1 MKCHDAQE
9 ASFNVA
15 SCVMDMLETIRNGSP
30 SKGETSKNRSKV
42 LVSPG
47 KGTSME
53 NLKEREKSNRKMR
66 SQRKQTVLK
75 KQHQKSSF
83 MKMKAVKMGLILKP
97 WRENLISSCTK
108 FGKKKFILVLGL
120 IDQEAKSC

>member
-1 MKCHDAQE
+1 MS
-9 ASFNVA
+9 SFNVA

-75 KQHQKSSF
+75 KQHQKSSLV
-83 MKMKAVKMGLILKP
+83 KMKAVKMKLMGLILNP

-108 FGKKKFILVLGL
+108 FGKKKFILVLG
-120 IDQEAKSC
+120 

>member
-75 KQHQKSSF
+75 KQYQKSSF

-108 FGKKKFILVLGL
+108 FGKKKFILVLG
-120 IDQEAKSC
+120 